1 MRKEAVFVSFF
12 LVVSYCQAQYPGQL
26 FFSTPAQSDGWE
38 RSGENFAP
46 SPPTME
52 RPSGESVSVARLR
65 HVPSRDARRAFLRGL
80 KDAQAGATREAVRE
94 FQRSVTFDPEFA
106 EAHCNLGVEYTA
118 LGLLDEAVSALR
130 RALELD
136 PATGV
141 HHANLAYALIRI
153 NREDEAEREAQTAV
167 DLDPSYAKGQFLLGF
182 LLARRPQTRRLAAA
196 HLADAA
202 RQLPEAHFL
211 LAEMYLDQGDSQIA
225 AEELDR
231 YQKAF
236 QSRAKNQPH
245 QARGLSFQ

>member
-12 LVVSYCQAQYPGQL
+12 LVVSHCQAQYPGQR
-26 FFSTPAQSDGWE
+26 FFSTPAQSDWWE
-38 RSGENFAP
+38 LSGENFAP
-46 SPPTME
+46 SRATME

-65 HVPSRDARRAFLRGL
+65 HVPSRNARRAFLRGL
-80 KDAQAGATREAVRE
+80 KDAQAGAPREAVRE

-106 EAHCNLGVEYTA
+106 EAHGNLGVEYTA
-118 LGLLDEAVSALR
+118 LGLLDEA
-130 RALELD
+130 
-136 PATGV
+136 
-141 HHANLAYALIRI
+141 
-153 NREDEAEREAQTAV
+153 EREAETAV

-211 LAEMYLDQGDSQIA
+211 LAKMYLDQGDSQIA

-231 YQKAF
+231 YRKAIP
-236 QSRAKNQPH
+236 SRAKNQPH
-245 QARGLSFQ
+245 QADERSFQ